1 MPLEM
6 EGLGL
11 EGMREIIGWLGEKRL
26 TIIRRG
32 LPDGCTVTPS
42 SSSHTEEPQGTP
54 NTRAWGIKYK
64 GVERSVAY
72 FCSRILDIVRIN
84 PQPGKDI
91 ATLAREGFSKP
102 AANSLEIAH
111 SRTCNQTMLHHSPNL
126 WNCPGRP

>member
-54 NTRAWGIKYK
+54 NTRAWGIMYK

-91 ATLAREGFSKP
+91 ATLAREG
-102 AANSLEIAH
+102 
-111 SRTCNQTMLHHSPNL
+111 
-126 WNCPGRP
+126 